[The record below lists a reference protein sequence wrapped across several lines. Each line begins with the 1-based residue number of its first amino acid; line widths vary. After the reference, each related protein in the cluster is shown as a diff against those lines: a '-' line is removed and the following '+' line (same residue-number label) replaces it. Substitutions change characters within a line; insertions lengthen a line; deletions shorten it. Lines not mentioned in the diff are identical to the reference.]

1 MQRSKIEWLRDAQ
14 GKPGW
19 SSNPVKGKCP
29 MGCPYCYMWGKC
41 GIGTRFHYDT
51 AIRLDYKEFPQWKI
65 AKAGDKVFVGSTIDL
80 FHLDVMGKDEFRTA
94 LILNEVTYYPDVTFI
109 FLTKC
114 PQNLAKWNPWPANA
128 YVGVSVTNQEQYGNA
143 LEYLSQIEA
152 PVKFLSYEP
161 LMGRIVADYRNWVT
175 PPDWLIIGSQTG
187 PGSKAH
193 QPKVEWIEEIEEAAQ
208 QAHIPIFEKNNL
220 AKILNRPLIKEFP
233 KEG

>member
-1 MQRSKIEWLRDAQ
+1 MGQMMKLYYIKQPQKI
-14 GKPGW
+14 
-19 SSNPVKGKCP
+19 
-29 MGCPYCYMWGKC
+29 
-41 GIGTRFHYDT
+41 
-51 AIRLDYKEFPQWKI
+51 
-65 AKAGDKVFVGSTIDL
+65 FVGSTIEL
-80 FHLDVMGKDEFRTA
+80 FGDWIPEAWLKS
-94 LILNEVTYYPDVTFI
+94 ILYWVGQMSWHTFI

-187 PGSKAH
+187 PGSKNH

-208 QAHIPIFEKNNL
+208 KAGIPYFEKNNL
-220 AKILNRPLIKEFP
+220 AKILNRPLIQEFP